1 MSLKK
6 QNAEDAHKISSS
18 SSCGGGGG
26 APAGTAVEPGAAATT
41 GVPCPASHIS
51 SSSSST
57 SSSSSPLPS
66 ASPAN
71 LFTPAP
77 ACVLMSSQ
85 PFLRLAMLAAD
96 FLLLR
101 TLLEVLSTISSALS
115 RPRSWRLRA
124 LVLRTALRPR
134 LDFLVTP
141 ALWCRPRTEGR
152 ASTDSGGG
160 RTSLSDLSVL
170 MLGDVARRAA
180 REWMEGAA
188 SVCQI

>member
-1 MSLKK
+1 M
-6 QNAEDAHKISSS
+6 DAQRISSS
-18 SSCGGGGG
+18 SFCGGGGC
-26 APAGTAVEPGAAATT
+26 APAGAVVEIGAAATT
-41 GVPCPASHIS
+41 GAPCSASHIS
-51 SSSSST
+51 SSNSST
-57 SSSSSPLPS
+57 SSSSPS

-71 LFTPAP
+71 LFTPAAPTPTAAAP
-77 ACVLMSSQ
+77 ACALMSSQ
-85 PFLRLAMLAAD
+85 PFLRPAMLAAA

-115 RPRSWRLRA
+115 SPRSWRLRA

-141 ALWCRPRTEGR
+141 AFWCRPRTEGR

-160 RTSLSDLSVL
+160 RASLSDLSVL

-188 SVCQI
+188 GVCQM

>member
-1 MSLKK
+1 M
-6 QNAEDAHKISSS
+6 
-18 SSCGGGGG
+18 
-26 APAGTAVEPGAAATT
+26 EPGAAATT
-41 GVPCPASHIS
+41 GVPCSASHIS
-51 SSSSST
+51 SSNSST
-57 SSSSSPLPS
+57 SSSSSFPS

-71 LFTPAP
+71 LFTPAAPAP
-77 ACVLMSSQ
+77 ACALMSSQ
-85 PFLRLAMLAAD
+85 PFLRLAVLAAD

-101 TLLEVLSTISSALS
+101 TLLDLLSTISSALS

-124 LVLRTALRPR
+124 LVVRTALRPR

-160 RTSLSDLSVL
+160 LTSLSDLSVL

-188 SVCQI
+188 SLC

>member
-1 MSLKK
+1 MPLS
-6 QNAEDAHKISSS
+6 
-18 SSCGGGGG
+18 
-26 APAGTAVEPGAAATT
+26 
-41 GVPCPASHIS
+41 ASHIS
-51 SSSSST
+51 SSNSST
-57 SSSSSPLPS
+57 SSSSSPPS

-71 LFTPAP
+71 LFTAAAP
-77 ACVLMSSQ
+77 TPTDSAPTCALTSSQ

-115 RPRSWRLRA
+115 RPRSWRFRA

-141 ALWCRPRTEGR
+141 AFWCRPRTEGR

-160 RTSLSDLSVL
+160 RASLRDLSVF

-180 REWMEGAA
+180 REWIEGAA
-188 SVCQI
+188 DLC

>member
-1 MSLKK
+1 M
-6 QNAEDAHKISSS
+6 
-18 SSCGGGGG
+18 
-26 APAGTAVEPGAAATT
+26 EPGAAATT
-41 GVPCPASHIS
+41 GVPWPASHIS

-57 SSSSSPLPS
+57 SSSSSLSLPS

-71 LFTPAP
+71 LFTPAAPAP
-77 ACVLMSSQ
+77 ACALMSSQ

-101 TLLEVLSTISSALS
+101 TLLDVRSTISSALS

-188 SVCQI
+188 SPCQI

>member
-1 MSLKK
+1 M
-6 QNAEDAHKISSS
+6 SSS
-18 SSCGGGGG
+18 SSCGRGG
-26 APAGTAVEPGAAATT
+26 ASTGTAVEPGAAVTT
-41 GVPCPASHIS
+41 GVPRSASHIS

-57 SSSSSPLPS
+57 SSSPSS

-71 LFTPAP
+71 LFTPAGPLPTAPAP
-77 ACVLMSSQ
+77 ACALISSQ
-85 PFLRLAMLAAD
+85 PFLRPAMLDAA

-141 ALWCRPRTEGR
+141 ALLCMPRTEGR
-152 ASTDSGGG
+152 ASADSGGG
-160 RTSLSDLSVL
+160 RASLRDLSVL

-188 SVCQI
+188 RLCQV